1 MLELSMNRLVVKY
14 ILYEAYL
21 KYLNIRATRQD
32 DSLFSVLFNLII
44 VLRVTRYDVE
54 EDARQLTKSSYHIL
68 LIVNVKRQ

>member
-1 MLELSMNRLVVKY
+1 MNRLVVKY